1 MTDYA
6 AKLLFMVYHSGVDVS
21 VRYAGVEEKPIQ
33 RIGPVPCDKWIL
45 RLSCERR
52 RGEIVI
58 WTATKSGVA
67 ADLGAFLLD
76 AFEYVRLAERMR
88 DWEDLA
94 GFADRPITIPAL
106 FIGGDRDGR
115 TIWGRPSIDRF
126 PETLPKLT
134 RCEILPGCGHWTQQE
149 RPDATNEL
157 LIEFLNRIH

>member
-6 AKLLFMVYHSGVDVS
+6 ARLLFMVYHSGVDVS

-76 AFEYVRLAERMR
+76 AFEYARLAERMR

-94 GFADRPITIPAL
+94 ETRQYPMHDRYLAMGEHAYHVATL
-106 FIGGDRDGR
+106 RTLREVVGDARFVQLSGIAEDQGR
-115 TIWGRPSIDRF
+115 S
-126 PETLPKLT
+126 
-134 RCEILPGCGHWTQQE
+134 Q
-149 RPDATNEL
+149 
-157 LIEFLNRIH
+157 NRRAAAH